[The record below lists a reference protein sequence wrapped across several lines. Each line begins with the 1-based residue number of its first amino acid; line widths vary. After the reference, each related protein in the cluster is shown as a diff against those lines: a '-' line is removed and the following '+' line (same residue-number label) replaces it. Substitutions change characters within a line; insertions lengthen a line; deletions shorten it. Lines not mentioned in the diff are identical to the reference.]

1 MIQVNKC
8 DNEGNYSET
17 IKQNFF
23 GECEYVIDRLHNER
37 VCVIGYNEK
46 DNQFWIGESCDDWY
60 ADDLSTEDCKN
71 LAEMFNKMADM
82 MEKGK

>member
-46 DNQFWIGESCDDWY
+46 DNQFWIESNLIKEKRASSKNVFPLKY
-60 ADDLSTEDCKN
+60 AKS
-71 LAEMFNKMADM
+71 AD
-82 MEKGK
+82 EID